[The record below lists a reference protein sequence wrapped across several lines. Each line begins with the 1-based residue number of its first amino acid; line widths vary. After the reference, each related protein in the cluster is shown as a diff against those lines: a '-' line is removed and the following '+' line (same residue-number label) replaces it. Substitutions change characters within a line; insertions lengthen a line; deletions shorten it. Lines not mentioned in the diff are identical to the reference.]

1 MDAKRDSISQEML
14 PEELETVSAG
24 IGAAAQGD
32 AALIDKTRNAK
43 ASGISLR
50 NISRLFPSR
59 LQQRTLHSSPWRK
72 IAGTEFRFAAQDIRN
87 VSKAHLV
94 PF

>member
-1 MDAKRDSISQEML
+1 MEAKRNDISQEML

-24 IGAAAQGD
+24 IGAAP
-32 AALIDKTRNAK
+32 RHREYR
-43 ASGISLR
+43 LR

-72 IAGTEFRFAAQDIRN
+72 NAGTEFRFSAQDIRN